1 MSDRVELPGLAAP
14 NCAFCHAPVNLI
26 GSLKLNT
33 RSLPVCVQCGC
44 ASNKKFCARRF
55 TLAARASA
63 SEAHKPQ
70 ATSVPALDKPA
81 KPISAVAIANPS
93 LAGTSAKVQHIYF
106 DFDQTISRIHVS
118 KQLAGW
124 KPGVRPPHALSERGQ
139 IHRLK
144 MMNAAGPV
152 FVYDDHAVQVTQTS
166 STTAS
171 WTACALGGPE
181 RVGQLGS
188 FFASLKASGVRL
200 SIITKG
206 YVGACRYLL
215 EQEGLLQHFEQVFGM
230 LGQFYGESDFDR
242 TNLEPSSFEGSSD
255 YELRKSKA
263 SLICS
268 LMSRE
273 SLAVEEA
280 CLVEDDAQE
289 IASVQGICR
298 SVFVSKRRGMTESE
312 MNELRSLASA
322 TAATVVAKPQAV
334 AATPPPDGF
343 SGGCEGGGKSASLAR
358 GQVPPAPPADLSSMF
373 KSVPLEAASKPT
385 TALTAKAKAVAQ
397 GTEIAQ
403 GGLMHVYS
411 DFDQTLSKIHVLKQ
425 LAGLEP
431 GVDAPHALSERGQ
444 IHRLK
449 LLNAKAQYIY
459 QSSNGMVV
467 PCAAGAKGSSWTACA
482 LGGPER
488 VGQLGSFFA
497 SLKAS
502 GVRLS
507 IITKGYVGACRYL
520 LEQEG
525 LLQHFDQVFGMLG
538 QFYGESDFD
547 RTNLEP
553 SSLEGSS
560 DYELRESKASLI
572 RSLMSRESLAV
583 EEACLVEDDAQ
594 EIASVQGICRSVFV
608 AERRGMTESEMN
620 QLRSLAGA
628 TAAKVGAKPQ
638 AVAATPPPDGFSGG
652 CEGGGKSASLAK
664 GPMQPTPPA
673 DLSSMFKSVPLA
685 AAAKPATA
693 LTAKAKAVAQGTEIA
708 QGRLMHVYFDFDQT
722 LSKIH
727 VLKQL
732 AGLEPGVDA
741 PHARSERGQIHRLKM
756 LNAKAQYIYQSSN
769 GMVVP
774 CAAGAKGS
782 SWTACALGG
791 PERVGQLGSFLASL
805 KASGV
810 RLSIIT
816 KSYVGACRYL
826 LEQEGLLQHFEQVFG
841 MLGQFY
847 GESDLDRANLE
858 PSSLEGSSDYEL
870 RESKASL
877 IRSLMSRESLAVEEA
892 CLVEDDAQE
901 IASVQG
907 ISRSVL
913 VAERRGMTESEINE
927 LLSLAAA
934 QETRQGCHRP
944 GSAVVSSLI
953 PMPGVRPVGSTRKNE
968 TTSKKF
974 KPDSDSSHAYTLP
987 HVSLTP
993 LQCAVH
999 VRPPDL
1005 RPTYCSRCWSEPAC
1019 AFNRDHHLDAFV
1031 SACQTAQCACE
1042 LKELDELVHMF
1053 HDSCVHCIAH
1063 HLHPAHSVIKPKLW
1077 GLAHRHPKVGP
1088 STKLLT
1094 GPRGFKR
1101 ARRGPTRATKSPP
1114 QSGFHDL
1121 GGVVAK
1127 SSPGANPNASL
1138 ASLEALLKINPCQD
1152 ETQPNWAKVAAL
1164 IEGAIVHGCSAFEPR
1179 FLELAEMIERQ
1190 ACENSLEWWLGSL
1203 LLNCAESSTSP
1214 AWGKPAALDL
1224 LSRQNGT
1231 APTKVRIFSAN
1242 ITCWGPKIKDWVL
1255 TSIGSWDLLCIQE
1268 THLLKDIPNVEAAL
1282 SSAALSHHFGP
1293 GQCSGK
1299 GGVLG
1304 GVLTV
1309 APSHRNVRRVVEVMK
1324 EGCGF
1329 VGDEL
1334 RLQGWSVVIFN
1345 VYLKSGSSLQGEIN
1359 SEVLS
1364 QFLSLVNGLSVMWI
1378 AIGDFNIPAEEFAST
1393 SFPSEAKAELVST
1406 QQPTT
1411 DHGATLDYALV
1422 SRELRGTT
1430 DISVCWDVPFKPHG
1444 LLQLCVDGSC
1454 DMPFPQL
1461 PRFRPL
1467 PDMPVRPFM
1476 LDRVP
1481 VHVQWD
1487 DLCVDDSAS
1496 CNFAAWS
1503 AAVGLA
1509 FDISDGPGTNFL
1521 LSRKPLIRT
1530 HSPSRIWTRGDLVFW
1545 ERIEAWTRKVQ
1556 KQTWVI
1562 DKMTKPVNGLLS
1574 EVLSHWQSL
1583 EGMSSHCWISEAES
1597 IFFGRAFPSK
1607 DWLDM
1612 LNHQCKAALTKQC
1625 NNKNLQYRDWLQ
1637 GATAKG
1643 MRPLFRAL
1651 KSEEATTIRPFR
1663 QTGLELRP
1671 YLRLE
1676 YWSQLWAAGP
1686 DPLPRT
1692 SDTLSAMA
1700 RQHARS
1706 LPALDFTAAKKCL
1719 FTLSNKAGGADGW
1732 SYANLKR
1739 LPDTAFESLLV
1750 LMRDVEMS
1758 GCIPIQWATTVVT
1771 MLPKK

>member
-1 MSDRVELPGLAAP
+1 M
-14 NCAFCHAPVNLI
+14 
-26 GSLKLNT
+26 
-33 RSLPVCVQCGC
+33 
-44 ASNKKFCARRF
+44 
-55 TLAARASA
+55 
-63 SEAHKPQ
+63 
-70 ATSVPALDKPA
+70 
-81 KPISAVAIANPS
+81 
-93 LAGTSAKVQHIYF
+93 
-106 DFDQTISRIHVS
+106 
-118 KQLAGW
+118 
-124 KPGVRPPHALSERGQ
+124 
-139 IHRLK
+139 
-144 MMNAAGPV
+144 
-152 FVYDDHAVQVTQTS
+152 
-166 STTAS
+166 
-171 WTACALGGPE
+171 
-181 RVGQLGS
+181 GQLGS
-188 FFASLKASGVRL
+188 FLASLKASGVRL

-215 EQEGLLQHFEQVFGM
+215 EQEGLLQHFE
-230 LGQFYGESDFDR
+230 
-242 TNLEPSSFEGSSD
+242 
-255 YELRKSKA
+255 
-263 SLICS
+263 
-268 LMSRE
+268 
-273 SLAVEEA
+273 
-280 CLVEDDAQE
+280 
-289 IASVQGICR
+289 
-298 SVFVSKRRGMTESE
+298 
-312 MNELRSLASA
+312 
-322 TAATVVAKPQAV
+322 
-334 AATPPPDGF
+334 
-343 SGGCEGGGKSASLAR
+343 
-358 GQVPPAPPADLSSMF
+358 
-373 KSVPLEAASKPT
+373 
-385 TALTAKAKAVAQ
+385 
-397 GTEIAQ
+397 
-403 GGLMHVYS
+403 
-411 DFDQTLSKIHVLKQ
+411 
-425 LAGLEP
+425 
-431 GVDAPHALSERGQ
+431 
-444 IHRLK
+444 
-449 LLNAKAQYIY
+449 
-459 QSSNGMVV
+459 
-467 PCAAGAKGSSWTACA
+467 
-482 LGGPER
+482 
-488 VGQLGSFFA
+488 
-497 SLKAS
+497 
-502 GVRLS
+502 
-507 IITKGYVGACRYL
+507 
-520 LEQEG
+520 
-525 LLQHFDQVFGMLG
+525 QVFGMLG

-664 GPMQPTPPA
+664 GPVQPAPPA
-673 DLSSMFKSVPLA
+673 GLSSMFKSVPLA

-693 LTAKAKAVAQGTEIA
+693 LTAKAKAVAQGTERA

-756 LNAKAQYIYQSSN
+756 LNAKVQYIYQSSN
-769 GMVVP
+769 DMVVP

-810 RLSIIT
+810 RLSIIA
-816 KSYVGACRYL
+816 KGYVGACRYL

-907 ISRSVL
+907 ICRSVL

-974 KPDSDSSHAYTLP
+974 KPDSDLSHAYTLP
-987 HVSLTP
+987 KVSLTP

-1005 RPTYCSRCWSEPAC
+1005 RPTFCSRCWSEPAC

-1042 LKELDELVHMF
+1042 LKDLDELVHMF

-1063 HLHPAHSVIKPKLW
+1063 HLHPAHSVTKPKLW

-1101 ARRGPTRATKSPP
+1101 ARRGSTRETKSPP

-1127 SSPGANPNASL
+1127 SSPGAYPNASL

-1190 ACENSLEWWLGSL
+1190 ACKNSLEWWLGSH

-1214 AWGKPAALDL
+1214 AWAKPAALDL

-1364 QFLSLVNGLSVMWI
+1364 QFLSLVNGLSVLWI
-1378 AIGDFNIPAEEFAST
+1378 AIGDFNTPAEEFAST

-1461 PRFRPL
+1461 PRFHPL

-1530 HSPSRIWTRGDLVFW
+1530 HSPSRIWTRGDLAFW

-1597 IFFGRAFPSK
+1597 IFFGRALPSQ

-1750 LMRDVEMS
+1750 LMRDVELS

-1771 MLPKK
+1771 MLPKNERVERPIALCHAAYRLWAKLRFDEVKAWLTTFTTQAPWEFALPGYSPLDVSIRRLVQAEVAKAKKRCRATIFIDLQTFYESICHSSLAAQAIAHSFPPVLVEVALGIYRGARYIVSEGVASPKCYASKGLMAGCPLAPSLAKLAVFPALQKLQSSKFCDHATVWLDDVSADSEGVSPADTALRSYRAFGLLKTEFQSDGLCISTSKTCWVVSDSKTAKALSLLRKDTEPPIRALARDLGTDYAAARRRRITVAQGREQKGLKRAAKLKKLRVPSLQHRWRAFRSGVFAASAWGHQAQGLAPKRLRWLRACGAQQLGRHKLGDLDVVFDFYPNFVDPLVSIIQEHLQGGRRVFGPI

>member
-1 MSDRVELPGLAAP
+1 MRMRRVGRPSAVSSLGEDAAICRFGRADLISGGLTRRDAQGEALRQAGFQHQEKDAVEPPPGLAKGPKGFPCDVELWQSATP
-14 NCAFCHAPVNLI
+14 QQKLLLEQMGIGEPPAERPDLKTLIKTHMDQLPEALRKAVVDLDPPEPEPSATRQVEEATKRFKLATTELRLLIQKSAGLQVRIDKAKSLYGELLDQMKQLQADLKEKQDSVALLQKELEQKVQKDFDSPKMPCAFEVLLALRTAGIQLSPEQEAKLTGQALEDMEVDQNAQQAPVGAGQALRSEPPVDDKASQKDRSAHVIFLMQLVIWDVDFVWDVVCRPFFGNRV
-26 GSLKLNT
+26 GS
-33 RSLPVCVQCGC
+33 SV
-44 ASNKKFCARRF
+44 RRF

-106 DFDQTISRIHVS
+106 DFDQTISRIHVF

-124 KPGVRPPHALSERGQ
+124 EPGVRPPHALSERGQ

-525 LLQHFDQVFGMLG
+525 LLQHFEQVFGMLG

-553 SSLEGSS
+553 SSFEGSS
-560 DYELRESKASLI
+560 DYELRKSKASLI
-572 RSLMSRESLAV
+572 CSLMSRESLAV

-608 AERRGMTESEMN
+608 SKRRGMTESEMN
-620 QLRSLAGA
+620 ELRSLASA
-628 TAAKVGAKPQ
+628 TAATVVAKPQ

-934 QETRQGCHRP
+934 QETR
-944 GSAVVSSLI
+944 
-953 PMPGVRPVGSTRKNE
+953 
-968 TTSKKF
+968 
-974 KPDSDSSHAYTLP
+974 
-987 HVSLTP
+987 
-993 LQCAVH
+993 
-999 VRPPDL
+999 PPDL

-1019 AFNRDHHLDAFV
+1019 AFNRDHHL
-1031 SACQTAQCACE
+1031 
-1042 LKELDELVHMF
+1042 
-1053 HDSCVHCIAH
+1053 
-1063 HLHPAHSVIKPKLW
+1063 
-1077 GLAHRHPKVGP
+1077 
-1088 STKLLT
+1088 
-1094 GPRGFKR
+1094 
-1101 ARRGPTRATKSPP
+1101 
-1114 QSGFHDL
+1114 
-1121 GGVVAK
+1121 
-1127 SSPGANPNASL
+1127 
-1138 ASLEALLKINPCQD
+1138 
-1152 ETQPNWAKVAAL
+1152 VAAL

-1203 LLNCAESSTSP
+1203 LLICAESSTSP
-1214 AWGKPAALDL
+1214 AWVKPAALDL

-1364 QFLSLVNGLSVMWI
+1364 QFLSLVNGFSVLWI

-1509 FDISDGPGTNFL
+1509 FDISDGSG
-1521 LSRKPLIRT
+1521 
-1530 HSPSRIWTRGDLVFW
+1530 
-1545 ERIEAWTRKVQ
+1545 
-1556 KQTWVI
+1556 
-1562 DKMTKPVNGLLS
+1562 
-1574 EVLSHWQSL
+1574 L
-1583 EGMSSHCWISEAES
+1583 EGTWC
-1597 IFFGRAFPSK
+1597 FGK
-1607 DWLDM
+1607 
-1612 LNHQCKAALTKQC
+1612 
-1625 NNKNLQYRDWLQ
+1625 
-1637 GATAKG
+1637 
-1643 MRPLFRAL
+1643 
-1651 KSEEATTIRPFR
+1651 
-1663 QTGLELRP
+1663 EL
-1671 YLRLE
+1671 
-1676 YWSQLWAAGP
+1676 
-1686 DPLPRT
+1686 RT

-1706 LPALDFTAAKKCL
+1706 LPALDFTAIAHSFPPVLVEVALGIYRGDLDVVYDFYPNFVDPLVSIIQAYLMQMGVDPDFKACL
-1719 FTLSNKAGGADGW
+1719 LSHLRATLMSQRFQRIADTFDSPSLSTGACYLEARSSGMQLLEIQTPSRAFGLAG
-1732 SYANLKR
+1732 SSHK
-1739 LPDTAFESLLV
+1739 
-1750 LMRDVEMS
+1750 
-1758 GCIPIQWATTVVT
+1758 IP
-1771 MLPKK
+1771 